1 MTPPAPLSFTLPD
14 GDRRTVEVKRLF
26 NAGYAGRRQE
36 DVAAHVAEL
45 AELGVPAPST
55 TPALYPV
62 SPYLAQQT
70 GTVLAQ
76 HAKTSGEAEWGLVVD
91 DTGDLLLTAACDHT
105 DRELETYG
113 VAWSK
118 NAAPDVLATSAWRLA
133 DVDGRL
139 DDLTLRAWVTG
150 GDGGTGGDGTDVPA
164 DARTDARTEVR
175 PDAEQLIQDGTAAEL
190 LTPHHWA
197 EVLRERGELEP
208 GTVLISG
215 TIPMLQGVGQ
225 FAARW
230 RVQLADPAT
239 GREISLA
246 YDVLPMPEP
255 IG

>member
-1 MTPPAPLSFTLPD
+1 MTGLAFSLPD
-14 GDRRTVEVKRLF
+14 GTRRTVTVRRLL
-26 NAGYAGRRQE
+26 NAGYAGRSQA

-70 GTVLAQ
+70 GTVHAQ
-76 HAKTSGEAEWGLVVD
+76 HGKTSGEAEWALVVD

-133 DVDGRL
+133 DVADRIDG
-139 DDLTLRAWVTG
+139 LTLRAWVRDDG
-150 GDGGTGGDGTDVPA
+150 DGDGGGSDGDRDAAPGG
-164 DARTDARTEVR
+164 
-175 PDAEQLIQDGTAAEL
+175 EQLIQDGTAADL
-190 LTPHHWA
+190 LDPAHWA
-197 EVLRERGELEP
+197 EVLRGRGELEP

-215 TIPMLQGVGQ
+215 TIPMLPGVDQ
-225 FAARW
+225 FAAHW
-230 RVQLADPAT
+230 RVRLGDPAT
-239 GREISLA
+239 GHEIELA
-246 YDVLPMPEP
+246 YRVAPMPEP

>member
-1 MTPPAPLSFTLPD
+1 MPSLSFTLPD
-14 GDRRTVEVKRLF
+14 SSRRTVHVTRLL
-26 NAGYAGRRQE
+26 NAGYAGRSQE

-62 SPYLAQQT
+62 APYLAQQT
-70 GTVLAQ
+70 GAVAAQ
-76 HAKTSGEAEWGLVVD
+76 HSKTSGEAEWALVVD

-118 NAAPDVLATSAWRLA
+118 NAGPDVLAGAAWRLA
-133 DVDGRL
+133 DVADHL
-139 DDLTLRAWVTG
+139 DSLTLRAWVTG
-150 GDGGTGGDGTDVPA
+150 EDG
-164 DARTDARTEVR
+164 
-175 PDAEQLIQDGTAAEL
+175 AEELIQDGTAGEL
-190 LTPHHWA
+190 LSPQHWA
-197 EVLRERGELEP
+197 DVLRERGELEP

-215 TIPMLQGVGQ
+215 TIPMLHGVNQ
-225 FAARW
+225 FAGHW

-239 GREISLA
+239 GDEISLG
-246 YDVLPMPEP
+246 YDVVPMPEP

>member
-1 MTPPAPLSFTLPD
+1 MTGLSFTLSD
-14 GDRRTVEVKRLF
+14 GTRRTVTVKRLL
-26 NAGYAGRRQE
+26 NAGYAGRSQE

-70 GTVLAQ
+70 GTVAVQ
-76 HAKTSGEAEWGLVVD
+76 HGKTSGEAEWALVVD

-133 DVDGRL
+133 EVAGRVDG
-139 DDLTLRAWVTG
+139 LTLRAWVSG
-150 GDGGTGGDGTDVPA
+150 GPGGTEGAGGSG
-164 DARTDARTEVR
+164 EGG
-175 PDAEQLIQDGTAAEL
+175 EQLIQDGTAADL

-215 TIPMLQGVGQ
+215 TIPMVHGVDQ
-225 FAARW
+225 FAAHW

-239 GREISLA
+239 GRELSLA
-246 YDVLPMPEP
+246 YDVVPMPEP

>member
-1 MTPPAPLSFTLPD
+1 MTGLSFTLPD
-14 GDRRTVEVKRLF
+14 GTRRTVTVKRLL
-26 NAGYAGRRQE
+26 NAGYAGRSQE

-70 GTVLAQ
+70 AEVPVQ
-76 HAKTSGEAEWGLVVD
+76 HRKTSGEAEWALVVD
-91 DTGDLLLTAACDHT
+91 DTGELLLTAACDHT

-118 NAAPDVLATSAWRLA
+118 NAAPDVLATSAWRLD
-133 DVDGRL
+133 DVAGRL
-139 DDLTLRAWVTG
+139 DTLTLRAWVSG
-150 GDGGTGGDGTDVPA
+150 GDGDSGAGGSGA
-164 DARTDARTEVR
+164 GGSGAGGSG
-175 PDAEQLIQDGTAAEL
+175 EQLIQDGTAAEL

-215 TIPMLQGVGQ
+215 TIPMLQGVDQ
-225 FAARW
+225 FAAHW

-239 GREISLA
+239 GDEISLA
-246 YDVLPMPEP
+246 YHVVPMPEP